1 VVLTK
6 EKIMM
11 KKSLV
16 GLATIFVV
24 IMIALIVTSMAQNRN
39 KKLVIAFG
47 MDKPPFVFDQEQRGL
62 EIDIVREAL
71 KYKGYSFYVKH
82 MPNNRLQVALL
93 EMKNIDG
100 VATVRKKDDGTYYS
114 DNYITFENLAITK
127 KKSGLVINTIADL
140 KGLRIVS
147 WQKSY
152 RDLGPEFEKLFSP
165 DPPNNSPYF
174 GKQYLEIASQRNQ
187 NKMFWTGRAE
197 VIIVD
202 KTIFEYYRKEL
213 SKQFNTSEEVV
224 YHNIFPELTHYQ
236 VAFRDPQIRDDFN
249 EGLKYLREKGI
260 YQKLVDNYTVP

>member
-1 VVLTK
+1 
-6 EKIMM
+6 M

-16 GLATIFVV
+16 GLVTIFVV
-24 IMIALIVTSMAQNRN
+24 ITIGFIMTVMAQNRS

-47 MDKPPFVFDQEQRGL
+47 VDKPPFVFDQEQRGL

-71 KYKGYSFYVKH
+71 KYKGHTFSVKH

-114 DNYITFENLAITK
+114 DNFITFENFAITK

-140 KGLRIVS
+140 KGLHIVA
-147 WQKSY
+147 WQKAY
-152 RDLGPEFEKLFSP
+152 RDFGPEFEKLFSP
-165 DPPNNSPYF
+165 DPPYNSPYF
-174 GKQYLEIASQRNQ
+174 GKQYLEIPSQRNQ
-187 NKMFWTGRAE
+187 NIMFWQGRAD

-213 SKQFNTSEEVV
+213 SKEFNTSEEVV
-224 YHNIFPELTHYQ
+224 YHQIFPELTHYQ
-236 VAFRDPQIRDDFN
+236 VAFRDPKIRDDFN
-249 EGLKYLREKGI
+249 EGLTYLRDKGI
-260 YQKLVDNYTVP
+260 YQKLVDNYIKP